1 MNSRLLPSS
10 RAAFRIGLLLLTA
23 VVLVGWP
30 RVWSAAPLVPSA
42 VFIIAAALV
51 AFCSNFPVLFPQTE
65 INLSYVVAWVV
76 LLIFGPLAAAWS
88 LVAGL
93 AVGIG
98 ARALGPSTQTI
109 PADRWKLFIERLGL
123 EITRQVLPLLAAS
136 SLYLGI
142 GGEFPVADVATR
154 TLLALCAF
162 GAAYFALY
170 NLLVALELDTS
181 AGSALRF
188 FLANLLP
195 LSALEL
201 LPLPFTLYV
210 AVGYHSF
217 GLILLVIFSSA
228 LMVVSASLHTITR
241 ALAQRVQQLFAL
253 ATISRELT
261 ATLDLQRLFD
271 TLIARATEATRA
283 NIGKLGIADV
293 AGDNLTFVAG
303 YGLPTEV
310 IEADRDSS
318 WPAGRGLAGRVLRTG
333 EAARIDDVHRD
344 LTYAEANPGMQSQLG
359 VPIMREER
367 RLGLILLESK
377 RRNAFTLEDQDFV
390 RQLAVQAAVAID
402 NARLYNEVRARL
414 REQSILYEA
423 GSTLAS
429 TMDRQSVYPAV
440 AQKLAEAIGADDCVI
455 SDYVLTTGKVETSWQ
470 LKPVTGSSHV
480 VSAEYSL
487 DTFPFL
493 GRVLRKRKPLT
504 VKLDDPEADP
514 AELAMLQ
521 ARGHGALLALPMIV
535 SDQVVGLVEIYVI
548 HPRDFSPGEISL
560 AQTLANQA
568 AIAIE
573 NARLFSRV
581 MEGRDR
587 LAAVLN
593 STREGMLVIDSLS
606 MVLLVNPP
614 LEEFWDIS
622 AERLLGQRLAGLLD
636 DQEMDLPAKLGFKP
650 KEIFELLQRLQAGQ
664 ALGIPKTQYRLEIP
678 NGRFLERS
686 GAPVLDRFG
695 KAIGWVIILRDV
707 TEEKEIQEM
716 QEMLTGMIV
725 HDLRSPLTAMLGS
738 LTLIRDRIPAE
749 SQSPVLKQALEVSLR
764 SCNKLLH
771 LVNTLLDLSHLE
783 TGQVTLK
790 RSQVNLNS
798 LVDEIFTDLMPL
810 AKDQEIFMFNEVPSA
825 LPTVW
830 VDREK
835 LNRIFTNLIDNALKF
850 TPPGGRIWVRGEGI
864 SQSDNGAATPLLKC
878 VVRDTGPGIPA
889 DYQDKVFDRF
899 AQVREQYGRR
909 EGTGLGLAFCK
920 LAVEAHGGK
929 IWVEND
935 PEGGS
940 AFYFTLPMLNGEGSD
955 SGRSHAT

>member
-1 MNSRLLPSS
+1 MNSRILPSS
-10 RAAFRIGLLLLTA
+10 RAAFRIGLLLLTT

-51 AFCSNFPVLFPQTE
+51 AFCSNFPILFPQTE

-93 AVGIG
+93 AIGIG
-98 ARALGPSTQTI
+98 ARALGPSTQTL
-109 PADRWKLFIERLGL
+109 PPDRWKTFIERLGS

-142 GGEFPVADVATR
+142 GGQFPVADVATR
-154 TLLALCAF
+154 TLLALSAF

-181 AGSALRF
+181 AGSALGF

-303 YGLPTEV
+303 HGLPADV
-310 IEADRDSS
+310 IEFDRDSS
-318 WPAGRGLAGRVLRTG
+318 WPVGRGVAGRVLRTG
-333 EAARIDDVHRD
+333 EAARIADVRRD
-344 LTYAEANPGMQSQLG
+344 LTYAEVNPGMQSQLC

-423 GSTLAS
+423 GSMLAS

-440 AQKLAEAIGADDCVI
+440 AQKLAEAMGADDCVI
-455 SDYVLTTGKVETSWQ
+455 SDYMLTTGKVETSWQ
-470 LKPVTGSSHV
+470 LKPVTGSSHL

-487 DTFPFL
+487 ETFPFL
-493 GRVLRKRKPLT
+493 ARVLRKRKPLT

-514 AELAMLQ
+514 AEQAMLQ

-548 HPRDFSPGEISL
+548 KPRDFEPGEISL

-614 LEEFWDIS
+614 VEEFWDIS

-636 DQEMDLPAKLGFKP
+636 DPELDLPAKLGFKP

-664 ALGIPKTQYRLEIP
+664 ALGIPKTQYRVEVP
-678 NGRFLERS
+678 KGRFLERS

-716 QEMLTGMIV
+716 QETLTGMIV

-738 LTLIRDRIPAE
+738 LTLIRDRIPVE
-749 SQSPVLKQALEVSLR
+749 SQSPVLKQALEVSFR

-783 TGQVTLK
+783 TGEVKLK

-810 AKDQEIFMFNEVPSA
+810 AKDQEIFMFNEVPPT

-864 SQSDNGAATPLLKC
+864 SQSDNGATTPLLKC
-878 VVRDTGPGIPA
+878 VVLDTGPGIPV

-920 LAVEAHGGK
+920 LAIEAHGGK

-935 PEGGS
+935 PAGGS
-940 AFYFTLPMLNGEGSD
+940 AFYFTLPMLNGE
-955 SGRSHAT
+955 